1 MTETY
6 QLFQYDSCPFCY
18 QVRLF
23 LQENGI
29 NIPLRDTLRDSTA
42 RQELLAGGGRQ
53 MVPCLRIER
62 EDGVQWLYESRDIIG
77 YLTDTLTQ
85 TTN

>member
-62 EDGVQWLYESRDIIG
+62 EDAVQWLYESRDIIG
-77 YLTDTLTQ
+77 YLTDTLT
-85 TTN
+85 